1 MSEFSI
7 SQKVRLNLSI
17 QGRRT
22 SIALEAGVWDCLTE
36 ICRIEELSLDE
47 LCDAII
53 SESDDIS
60 MASAIRI
67 SALEYFRRKR
77 DENQA
82 KRSAA

>member
-1 MSEFSI
+1 MSEFSLA
-7 SQKVRLNLSI
+7 QKVRLNLSI

-36 ICRIEELSLDE
+36 ICRREELSLDE

-53 SESDDIS
+53 AESEDIS

-77 DENQA
+77 HEDADAQ
-82 KRSAA
+82 SAA